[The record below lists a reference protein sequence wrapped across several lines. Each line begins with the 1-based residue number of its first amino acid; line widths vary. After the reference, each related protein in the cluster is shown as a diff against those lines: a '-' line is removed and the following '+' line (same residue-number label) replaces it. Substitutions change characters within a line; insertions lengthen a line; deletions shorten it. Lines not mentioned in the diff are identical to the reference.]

1 MLDSEENKTRFE
13 IKILRR
19 LNNPNTGPYSYEEFS
34 IQFLTASD
42 QPIDGIVSREPWIVQ
57 QCDGNCIEC

>member
-1 MLDSEENKTRFE
+1 MLDSEEDKTRFE

-42 QPIDGIVSREPWIVQ
+42 QPIDGIVSREPWIV
-57 QCDGNCIEC
+57 